1 MIFTSKYSKC
11 PKRVS
16 SFVQNT
22 FTKAVKPVINWLDH
36 DVSSSLLADSLSIVL
51 FPIYLQYHPDG
62 WADPSH
68 HHTIHFSLKH
78 LLNTLIIQVQQ
89 TSRPSHASLMRPS
102 NTHLT
107 LR

>member
-1 MIFTSKYSKC
+1 MHVNYNFTGKYSKR

-16 SFVQNT
+16 SFLTNT

-68 HHTIHFSLKH
+68 HQTIHLSPQDLKLILSLTSH
-78 LLNTLIIQVQQ
+78 ETLSRDPL
-89 TSRPSHASLMRPS
+89 TS
-102 NTHLT
+102 T
-107 LR
+107 